1 MKNSRTLLSYH
12 DLTVEVESSPNEEL
26 LEHMH
31 KTLMGQPGGFRY
43 HHTNLEERMK
53 SGKENYFMYLRKSGK
68 MMGSVGFCGKH
79 SVTAGLAHDSWLIR
93 YFSIKAPLRT
103 VPKKRKTKADLRDEN
118 KRSGVLGRFIQPV
131 FADPAQLRDG
141 KTGSEQPSIIFAIID
156 QTNLRSMNFSS
167 QMGLETVGT
176 MAGFSFS
183 RMKPRRSERIEQ
195 IADPEKET
203 ILNQIREY
211 YREFTLFYSETIFK
225 NDDYYMIKEE
235 GRMVAGLQIYPVH
248 WKIVD
253 FGGKMANGA
262 MKLLTRIPWVR
273 KRISLDKLSFLALD
287 AIYCEPGYEDVLYEL
302 MEGVLERSGN
312 YIAMLMMDQKT
323 DLYAIFRDRKKLGIV
338 HRVLGTYDADI
349 QMRFINMPEEI
360 REHFY
365 KSPSYIPTYDNS

>member
-1 MKNSRTLLSYH
+1 
-12 DLTVEVESSPNEEL
+12 
-26 LEHMH
+26 
-31 KTLMGQPGGFRY
+31 
-43 HHTNLEERMK
+43 
-53 SGKENYFMYLRKSGK
+53 
-68 MMGSVGFCGKH
+68 
-79 SVTAGLAHDSWLIR
+79 
-93 YFSIKAPLRT
+93 
-103 VPKKRKTKADLRDEN
+103 
-118 KRSGVLGRFIQPV
+118 
-131 FADPAQLRDG
+131 
-141 KTGSEQPSIIFAIID
+141 
-156 QTNLRSMNFSS
+156 
-167 QMGLETVGT
+167 MGLETVGT